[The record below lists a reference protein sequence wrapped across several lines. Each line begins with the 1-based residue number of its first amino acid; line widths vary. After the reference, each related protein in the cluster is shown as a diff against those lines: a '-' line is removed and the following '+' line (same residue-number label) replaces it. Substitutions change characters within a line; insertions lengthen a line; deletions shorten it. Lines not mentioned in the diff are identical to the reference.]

1 MTQNLIRNAVET
13 DTIIDLIKEKLSPVN
28 QHVVDIVK
36 KTLCLT
42 DFLSLA
48 VVEIKFLLTIMGLEP

>member
-13 DTIIDLIKEKLSPVN
+13 DTVIDLIEQKLGAVD
-28 QHVVDIVK
+28 QHAVDIAE
-36 KTLCLT
+36 KTLRLI

-48 VVEIKFLLTIMGLEP
+48 VIEIKFLLAVMGMEL